1 MSDALTDKEHEDNIP
16 NMGNI
21 YFYTEGYIKSRLEV
35 IQKLESKI
43 LATLAFSGV
52 TLKVVSDLPNASKLQ
67 TANGFF
73 CYSCLLLKTFSCL
86 AVIVAIV
93 TLVLTIRFKPKVSA
107 ISPKEVIKKIEW
119 LKVKKSEWQSFV
131 FKNWYSMDEDIQIII
146 KNKGESLNKALIM
159 LMLASIFYIFHVLLS
174 TYYG

>member
-1 MSDALTDKEHEDNIP
+1 
-16 NMGNI
+16 
-21 YFYTEGYIKSRLEV
+21 
-35 IQKLESKI
+35 
-43 LATLAFSGV
+43 
-52 TLKVVSDLPNASKLQ
+52 
-67 TANGFF
+67 
-73 CYSCLLLKTFSCL
+73 
-86 AVIVAIV
+86 VAIV

-159 LMLASIFYIFHVLLS
+159 LMLASIFYIFNVLLS